1 LTTWQ
6 RTYWVVFGANL
17 ITAIGMMSFLP
28 FFPAI
33 LEDLGVTGLEER
45 MVWSGVLFGAAP
57 LAAAVMGPLWGS
69 LGDRVG
75 RKPMLLRA
83 LLAIAVFVG
92 AMGFA
97 TSPWQLLFL
106 RLGQGVFSGFVP
118 PSITLVSVSA
128 PRELQGRVT
137 GTLQAA
143 LPAGMVLGPLAGERI
158 QALWG
163 VQEIFFFVALAAA
176 TSSLLVALFAQEDS
190 SLRLS
195 LERFSP
201 TAVLSSTLHDLR
213 SVFANRPLRE
223 GLLVLATVQFAV
235 ASTNPQLQLFVEEL
249 WTGDPARVEAL
260 TAWLFTGMA
269 LAGLPATPL
278 WGRVGDHMG
287 HGRALTVAALGTAV
301 VLALCGLVHA
311 FAFLLGA
318 RILLGTMAPGVSVT
332 SWGVAA
338 TESEQERRGGA
349 FGAVFSV
356 RAFALSLG
364 SASGGVLSSL
374 FGIRGLFLA
383 SGALVIAVWALALAS
398 KGRRG
403 AAAAFEQR

>member
-1 LTTWQ
+1 
-6 RTYWVVFGANL
+6 
-17 ITAIGMMSFLP
+17 
-28 FFPAI
+28 
-33 LEDLGVTGLEER
+33 
-45 MVWSGVLFGAAP
+45 
-57 LAAAVMGPLWGS
+57 
-69 LGDRVG
+69 
-75 RKPMLLRA
+75 
-83 LLAIAVFVG
+83 
-92 AMGFA
+92 
-97 TSPWQLLFL
+97 
-106 RLGQGVFSGFVP
+106 
-118 PSITLVSVSA
+118 
-128 PRELQGRVT
+128 
-137 GTLQAA
+137 
-143 LPAGMVLGPLAGERI
+143 
-158 QALWG
+158 
-163 VQEIFFFVALAAA
+163 
-176 TSSLLVALFAQEDS
+176 
-190 SLRLS
+190 
-195 LERFSP
+195 
-201 TAVLSSTLHDLR
+201 
-213 SVFANRPLRE
+213 
-223 GLLVLATVQFAV
+223 
-235 ASTNPQLQLFVEEL
+235 
-249 WTGDPARVEAL
+249 
-260 TAWLFTGMA
+260 
-269 LAGLPATPL
+269 
-278 WGRVGDHMG
+278 MG